1 MIIFVINKLIIV
13 NNIQK
18 EFAKNVFKILNL
30 NMMADFVYIQ
40 VDEKIRNI
48 SKDQKNI
55 IDLYIF

>member
-18 EFAKNVFKILNL
+18 EFAKNVLKILNL

-40 VDEKIRNI
+40 ADEKIRNI

>member
-18 EFAKNVFKILNL
+18 EFAKNVLKILNL
-30 NMMADFVYIQ
+30 NIMADFVYIQ

>member
-18 EFAKNVFKILNL
+18 EFAKNVLKILNL

-48 SKDQKNI
+48 SKDQKI
-55 IDLYIF
+55 

>member
-1 MIIFVINKLIIV
+1 MIIFVIDKLIIV

-18 EFAKNVFKILNL
+18 EFAKNVLKILNL

>member
-18 EFAKNVFKILNL
+18 EFAKNVLKILNL